1 MNKQTLAELNRRYAL
16 ENRPLLANTRNGA
29 AGSLRQLDPKVAAER
44 RLDFYAYDLLCADNL
59 IGKSKQKQFEAWLR
73 ILLPHIEEGV
83 KRWVENDY
91 FGKQYFQNHIVAE
104 VVGLMSIGI
113 ILRDNELVNYVY
125 DGETNPHN
133 IKKVIEGIILMKG
146 QPPYCGEPGSWPT
159 QDLKGAKRPEQKA
172 INTDSLLQAAIS
184 EARKADAVIFVGGL
198 NKNEKQDICTCSCCH
213 RSGGCELRG
222 GL

>member
-1 MNKQTLAELNRRYAL
+1 MLVSRGVFAFL
-16 ENRPLLANTRNGA
+16 
-29 AGSLRQLDPKVAAER
+29 
-44 RLDFYAYDLLCADNL
+44 YAYDLLCADNL

-133 IKKVIEGIILMKG
+133 IKKVIEGIILMK
-146 QPPYCGEPGSWPT
+146 
-159 QDLKGAKRPEQKA
+159 
-172 INTDSLLQAAIS
+172 
-184 EARKADAVIFVGGL
+184 
-198 NKNEKQDICTCSCCH
+198 
-213 RSGGCELRG
+213 
-222 GL
+222 